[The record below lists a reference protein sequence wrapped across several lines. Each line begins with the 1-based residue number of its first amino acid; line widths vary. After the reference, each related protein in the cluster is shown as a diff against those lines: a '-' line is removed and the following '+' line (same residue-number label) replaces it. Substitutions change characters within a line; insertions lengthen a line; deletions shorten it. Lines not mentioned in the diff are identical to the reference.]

1 MRSPSAPRQFK
12 ESNVPCFLPT
22 RTLSTTFPF
31 NSGIGNNFITHH
43 WFVALK
49 QVDLGPDDAQ
59 ALKTKLVPMPL
70 LKGKVVERILVETNV
85 EAGSKHGT
93 FDSLNCLG
101 AEGDLTHQGLNKIV
115 LKTGIHIIDLDLV
128 E

>member
-1 MRSPSAPRQFK
+1 M
-12 ESNVPCFLPT
+12 PCLAG
-22 RTLSTTFPF
+22 SDK
-31 NSGIGNNFITHH
+31 NFITHH

-49 QVDLGPDDAQ
+49 QVDLGPEDAQ

-70 LKGKVVERILVETNV
+70 LNGKVVERVLVETKV

-101 AEGDLTHQGLNKIV
+101 AEGDLMHQGLSKIV
-115 LKTGIHIIDLDLV
+115 FNPGIHIIDLDLV

>member
-1 MRSPSAPRQFK
+1 MPCLAGSDRS
-12 ESNVPCFLPT
+12 V
-22 RTLSTTFPF
+22 
-31 NSGIGNNFITHH
+31 ITHH

-49 QVDLGPDDAQ
+49 QVDLGPEDAQ

-70 LKGKVVERILVETNV
+70 LRGNVVERILVEAKI
-85 EAGSKHGT
+85 EAGRKHGT

-101 AEGDLTHQGLNKIV
+101 AEGDLTHQGLNKIAF
-115 LKTGIHIIDLDLV
+115 TTAIHIIAIDLV

>member
-1 MRSPSAPRQFK
+1 MPCLAGSNRSF
-12 ESNVPCFLPT
+12 T
-22 RTLSTTFPF
+22 
-31 NSGIGNNFITHH
+31 THH

-49 QVDLGPDDAQ
+49 QVDLGPEDAQ

-70 LKGKVVERILVETNV
+70 LRGKVVEIILVEAKI
-85 EAGSKHGT
+85 EAGRKHGT
-93 FDSLNCLG
+93 FDSLNGLG

-115 LKTGIHIIDLDLV
+115 FKTGIHIIDRDLV

>member
-1 MRSPSAPRQFK
+1 MLCLAGK
-12 ESNVPCFLPT
+12 
-22 RTLSTTFPF
+22 
-31 NSGIGNNFITHH
+31 GNNFITHH

-49 QVDLGPDDAQ
+49 QVDLGPEDAQ

-70 LKGKVVERILVETNV
+70 LKEKVGERILVKTKL
-85 EAGSKHGT
+85 EASSKHGT

-101 AEGDLTHQGLNKIV
+101 AEGDLMHQGLSKIV
-115 LKTGIHIIDLDLV
+115 FKPGIHIIDLDLV